1 MNRWTY
7 IIVLLICCS
16 VFAFGQTRN
25 DTDLSLSDH
34 AQEVA
39 ERNAQMGFNDT
50 IDRLAEDF
58 VFRLTRN
65 DLHEIA
71 VNEGVT
77 NLKSQIVIS
86 SSDVLTSQFVI
97 LVGSRISNICHV
109 LSQSMVWDL
118 IRRYTMIE
126 NNDNIIGQS

>member
-50 IDRLAEDF
+50 IDCLAEDF

-71 VNEGVT
+71 VNECIT

-86 SSDVLTSQFVI
+86 SSDVPTSQFVI
-97 LVGSRISNICHV
+97 LDGREQNIKYLPCAFTEHGVGFNSPIYDDRK
-109 LSQSMVWDL
+109 
-118 IRRYTMIE
+118 
-126 NNDNIIGQS
+126 

>member
-34 AQEVA
+34 AREVA

-50 IDRLAEDF
+50 IDRTVEDF
-58 VFRLTRN
+58 VFQLTPK
-65 DLHEIA
+65 E
-71 VNEGVT
+71 
-77 NLKSQIVIS
+77 LKIWK
-86 SSDVLTSQFVI
+86 SQFVTSI
-97 LVGSRISNICHV
+97 PMFQHHNL
-109 LSQSMVWDL
+109 
-118 IRRYTMIE
+118 
-126 NNDNIIGQS
+126 

>member
-34 AQEVA
+34 AREVA
-39 ERNAQMGFNDT
+39 ERNAAQGFNDT
-50 IDRLAEDF
+50 IDRTAEDF

-71 VNEGVT
+71 VNEGVI

-86 SSDVLTSQFVI
+86 SSMFQHHNL
-97 LVGSRISNICHV
+97 
-109 LSQSMVWDL
+109 
-118 IRRYTMIE
+118 
-126 NNDNIIGQS
+126 

>member
-25 DTDLSLSDH
+25 DIDLSLSDH
-34 AQEVA
+34 AREVA
-39 ERNAQMGFNDT
+39 ERNAAQGFNDT
-50 IDRLAEDF
+50 IDRTAEDF

-65 DLHEIA
+65 DLQEIA
-71 VNEGVT
+71 VNEGIT

-86 SSDVLTSQFVI
+86 SSDVPTSQFVI
-97 LVGSRISNICHV
+97 LDGREQNIKYLPCAFTEYGVGFNSPIYDDR
-109 LSQSMVWDL
+109 
-118 IRRYTMIE
+118 E
-126 NNDNIIGQS
+126 

>member
-39 ERNAQMGFNDT
+39 KRNAQMGFNDT
-50 IDRLAEDF
+50 IDCLAEDF

-71 VNEGVT
+71 VNECIT

-86 SSDVLTSQFVI
+86 SSDVPTSQFVI
-97 LVGSRISNICHV
+97 LDGREQNIKYLPCAFTEHGVGFNSPIYDDRK
-109 LSQSMVWDL
+109 
-118 IRRYTMIE
+118 
-126 NNDNIIGQS
+126 

>member
-1 MNRWTY
+1 
-7 IIVLLICCS
+7 

-65 DLHEIA
+65 DLREIA
-71 VNEGVT
+71 VNEGAT
-77 NLKSQIVIS
+77 NLKSQFV
-86 SSDVLTSQFVI
+86 TSIPMF
-97 LVGSRISNICHV
+97 
-109 LSQSMVWDL
+109 
-118 IRRYTMIE
+118 
-126 NNDNIIGQS
+126 